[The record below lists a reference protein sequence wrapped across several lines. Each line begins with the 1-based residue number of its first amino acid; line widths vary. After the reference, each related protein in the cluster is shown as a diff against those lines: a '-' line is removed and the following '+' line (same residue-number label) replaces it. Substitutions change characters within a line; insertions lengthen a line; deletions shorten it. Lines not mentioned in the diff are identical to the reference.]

1 MPNQAFPHHLPWCS
15 PVSFVPAKVPIR
27 TSDREIGSEATR
39 AWQGPLMNRS
49 GHLTLVKS
57 TLTAMPIYLM
67 MCDVLRRNFIWTGKD
82 SHQRQKHSGLAH
94 CLPSDNMGR
103 AGRLGVQDLELA
115 GFALRTRWIWPQR
128 TDEEGAWSCRA
139 CVL

>member
-1 MPNQAFPHHLPWCS
+1 
-15 PVSFVPAKVPIR
+15 
-27 TSDREIGSEATR
+27 
-39 AWQGPLMNRS
+39 MNRS

-128 TDEEGAWSCRA
+128 TDEEGACSLFGWLVADGWCWF
-139 CVL
+139 VLREEHCWLVLAGCW

>member
-1 MPNQAFPHHLPWCS
+1 
-15 PVSFVPAKVPIR
+15 
-27 TSDREIGSEATR
+27 
-39 AWQGPLMNRS
+39 MNRS

-103 AGRLGVQDLELA
+103 AGRLGGAGPGIGRFCFENQVDLAAKNRRGRSMVVSCVRSLM
-115 GFALRTRWIWPQR
+115 PQ
-128 TDEEGAWSCRA
+128 
-139 CVL
+139 